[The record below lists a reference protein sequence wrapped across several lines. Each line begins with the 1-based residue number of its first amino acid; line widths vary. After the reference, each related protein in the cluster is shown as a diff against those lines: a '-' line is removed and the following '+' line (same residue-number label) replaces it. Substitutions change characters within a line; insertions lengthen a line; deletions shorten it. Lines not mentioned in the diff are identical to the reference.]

1 MDTILVTGGAGYIGS
16 HVVRELARS
25 GYRPV
30 ILDHLGEGHRE
41 AVVAG
46 DFVLGNL
53 SDESVLDSL
62 FSQHAID
69 GVMHFASRC
78 YVGESVENP
87 QLYYEENVLA
97 ALTLFRVMKRHG
109 VRRFVLS
116 SSCAVYGNPQRIP
129 IDEDHPKDPVNP
141 YGETKYFVERILSDY
156 DRAYGFPFVALRYFN
171 AAGASLDGKIGES
184 HDPETHLIP
193 LVLQVAKGEAAEVTV
208 FGDDY
213 ATRDGTCVRDY
224 VHVLDLAAAHIAAY
238 QWLKQGKASDSF
250 NLGTGSGYTVREVVS
265 AAERVTGRTLARR
278 VAERRSGDPPELV
291 ADSSKAASLLE
302 WTPRYSELETIVET
316 AWSWEQKRTY

>member
-16 HVVRELARS
+16 HVVRELTRS

-41 AVVAG
+41 AVGEV
-46 DFVLGNL
+46 DLVLGNL

-62 FSQHAID
+62 FSRYVFD

-87 QLYYEENVLA
+87 QLYYEENVLG
-97 ALTLFRVMKRHG
+97 ALTLFRVMRRHG
-109 VRRFVLS
+109 VRRFILS
-116 SSCAVYGNPQRIP
+116 SSCAIYGEPQHVP
-129 IDEDHPKDPVNP
+129 MDERHPKDPVNP
-141 YGETKYFVERILSDY
+141 YGETKYFVERILREY
-156 DRAYGFPFVALRYFN
+156 DRAYDFPFVALRYFN

-193 LVLQVAKGEAAEVTV
+193 LVLQVAKGEAAEVTIY
-208 FGDDY
+208 GEDY
-213 ATRDGTCVRDY
+213 DTRDGTCVRDFI
-224 VHVLDLAAAHIAAY
+224 HVLDLASAHIASY
-238 QWLKQGKASDSF
+238 EWLKRGKDSDSF
-250 NLGTGSGYTVREVVS
+250 NLGTGSGYTVKEVVS
-265 AAERVTGRTLARR
+265 TAERVTGRKIVSR

-291 ADSSKAASLLE
+291 ADSGKAASLLG
-302 WTPRYSELETIVET
+302 WTPKYSELETIIKT
-316 AWSWEQKRTY
+316 AWSWEQNRTY